1 MNSIQMTPLMT
12 VIVGVLAVATAVAVV
27 LFILVPILKG
37 VSWLVA
43 HLFRFAGAMV
53 GDVFRLVGGVIT
65 TAVMSPLAVFNLVAG
80 RWSAAQH
87 YGRSIQGEV
96 KGLGATLYRLVIGH
110 PARLFCMKNMVEGL
124 EQRVPAAMANV
135 PPPTRAGGGGLK
147 GTVVLGVNRP
157 GLMAGV
163 IAGVRGKDGPGGRAS
178 FPGYEIVGTLPGGG
192 SGSQLYVCRPDAA
205 KLAAFE
211 RMGFGAVGDVVIKCF
226 MLSGGEAKGDGPGST
241 LPQIVRESRALEAA
255 KRLGLVLEH
264 ELNAERFFYVMR
276 YVPGDSLS
284 LVTQRLHAA
293 SPTSG
298 LEGQPL
304 AEGLSLL
311 ADLVSTLAEYH
322 GAGLW
327 HKDVKPDNIIVAGGR
342 AHLVDFGLVTPLRSS
357 MTLTTHG
364 TEYFRDPELVRMA
377 LRGVKVHEVDGAKF
391 DVYGAGAVMYSLI
404 ENSFPAHGG
413 LSQITKACP
422 EAVRWVVR
430 RAMTEYDKRYPTAAA
445 MLADLRVVVQAAR
458 DGRLA
463 GLRPADLPSVR
474 DGGANAD
481 AGAAVAGA
489 AVAGAAGV
497 GAGVFAHDPVYG
509 GSPPPIRPGAYPP
522 PLPGSPVPP
531 PVGRFGGAEG
541 AKVHAAGSPRVRSN
555 KTAAEQLQSARA
567 RVEERRRRAAS
578 RLTRSAKASTG
589 VNWGLGGAA
598 IAVAG
603 VVFVGTMIA
612 AFGGGGGGS
621 GTRITVESDSIEGA
635 QEALDKLAAE
645 TALASTRLVVDGVP
659 APADASK
666 APDAPTPPKM
676 DRASRRAKAKA
687 KPVETVVAADAG
699 KGVRVLVVQEPA
711 AFEEGVL
718 NGLRLGY
725 SRLTGHGFELLG
737 SSVEPPAASE
747 DLSEEQRSRNA
758 LTDRLTAELRSAVGL
773 NPIPGDAARDMV
785 GAWLAKTDGVEAVMW
800 IARQTD
806 DSEDQGA
813 ANCVRWLVVGPRL
826 QAAQAGALEK
836 LLRGGK

>member
-1 MNSIQMTPLMT
+1 MNSIQMTPALT
-12 VIVGVLAVATAVAVV
+12 VLVGILAVAVAVAVV
-27 LFILVPILKG
+27 VLILVPIFKG
-37 VSWLVA
+37 LSWLIG
-43 HLFRFAGAMV
+43 HLFRFVGAML
-53 GDVFRLVGGVIT
+53 GDVFRLAGGVIT
-65 TAVMSPLAVFNLVAG
+65 TAVMSPLAVFSLVVG

-87 YGRSIQGEV
+87 YGRSIQAEV
-96 KGLGATLYRLVIGH
+96 KGLGATLYRLAIGH
-110 PARLFCMKNMVEGL
+110 PARLFCMKGMVEGL
-124 EQRVPAAMANV
+124 EQRVPQAMASV
-135 PPPTRAGGGGLK
+135 PPPTHAGVGGER
-147 GTVVLGVNRP
+147 TVVLGVNRP
-157 GLMAGV
+157 GMMAGAV
-163 IAGVRGKDGPGGRAS
+163 ITAGLRGGKAN
-178 FPGYEIVGTLPGGG
+178 FPGYQIVGTLPGGG
-192 SGSQLYVCRPDAA
+192 SGSQLYVCRPDAS

-226 MLSGGEAKGDGPGST
+226 MLTGGAAKGDGPGEGGST

-264 ELNAERFFYVMR
+264 ELNSERFFYVMR

-293 SPTSG
+293 SPASG
-298 LEGQPL
+298 LDGQPL

-413 LSQITKACP
+413 LSQITRACP
-422 EAVRWVVR
+422 EAARWVVR

-463 GLRPADLPSVR
+463 SLRPADLPSVR
-474 DGGANAD
+474 EGGANAE
-481 AGAAVAGA
+481 AGAVFAGA
-489 AVAGAAGV
+489 GAGVV
-497 GAGVFAHDPVYG
+497 GAGAGVLGHDPVYG

-531 PVGRFGGAEG
+531 PVGRFGAGGAEAG
-541 AKVHAAGSPRVRSN
+541 RVHAAGSPRVRSN

-612 AFGGGGGGS
+612 AFGGSGGS
-621 GTRITVESDSIEGA
+621 GTRVVVESDSLEGA
-635 QEALDKLAAE
+635 REAIEQATAAA
-645 TALASTRLVVDGVP
+645 ALATTRLVVDGVA
-659 APADASK
+659 APAVVA
-666 APDAPTPPKM
+666 APDAPKL
-676 DRASRRAKAKA
+676 DRNARRAKAKA
-687 KPVETVVAADAG
+687 KAAESVVAADAG
-699 KGVRVLVVQEPA
+699 QGVRVLVVQEPA
-711 AFEEGVL
+711 AFDDRVL
-718 NGLRLGY
+718 SGLRLGY
-725 SRLTGHGFELLG
+725 TRLSGHGFELLG
-737 SSVEPPAASE
+737 SSVEPAAPSE
-747 DLSEEQRSRNA
+747 DLSEEQKSKNA
-758 LTDRLTAELRSAVGL
+758 LTDRLTAELRTTVGL
-773 NPIPGDAARDMV
+773 NPIPGDAARDLV
-785 GAWLAKTDGVEAVMW
+785 SAWLAKTDGVEAVLW
-800 IARQTD
+800 VARQND
-806 DSEDQGA
+806 DSADEA
-813 ANCVRWLVVGPRL
+813 AGNCVRWLVVGPRL
-826 QAAQAGALEK
+826 QGTQAGALEK
-836 LLRGGK
+836 LLKGGK